1 MLRQSLQFD
10 AAQPLLAWCLGAR
23 GQADAARALITD
35 RVRETAK
42 ADHEVAFWL
51 GCFWAAQGQKD
62 EAMEWLRRSVFLGNE
77 DYVLFRDNP
86 TLAPLREHA
95 PFAELVAGLEARWE
109 QRVAAGTPPAP

>member
-1 MLRQSLQFD
+1 
-10 AAQPLLAWCLGAR
+10 
-23 GQADAARALITD
+23 
-35 RVRETAK
+35 
-42 ADHEVAFWL
+42 
-51 GCFWAAQGQKD
+51 
-62 EAMEWLRRSVFLGNE
+62 VFLGNE